1 MGIRV
6 HKKIG
11 YGLRD
16 LKTRPRPKGSL
27 HVPNDPRW
35 DYTKYMPVDGED
47 PTPDCTLAGFI
58 DWVEANKDRLTAIAE
73 AEMLGS
79 HAHFLLVHALRDRL
93 ARKDS
98 RHTTPCS
105 ALEWNSEYGL
115 KRVLLFTPL
124 EHMHDWSRYDDIMD
138 YYEEQGDGLRRR
150 ATPLKGYS
158 GIYPYDGTM
167 RRFRLPTR
175 EVSSKLSGATNTL
188 SMFSRLH
195 GVNHGH
201 DVSRL
206 LDGAEVCRMGG
217 ESYNGIV
224 GAWRTPLHEAPLSD
238 PDVIE
243 HFREDWRPTVPLGVL
258 AVIEYLGC
266 FPDAYGQD
274 GIVNSLRPLIYVYW
288 S

>member
-6 HKKIG
+6 RKRIG

-16 LKTRPRPKGSL
+16 LKTRPRAMGNL

-35 DYTKYMPVDGED
+35 DYMKYMPVEGED

-58 DWVEANKDRLTAIAE
+58 DWCEANKERLEVIAVGE
-73 AEMLGS
+73 GLS
-79 HAHFLLVHALRDRL
+79 PHSHFLFVSGLRDRL
-93 ARKDS
+93 RRKDS
-98 RHTTPCS
+98 YHTTPCS
-105 ALEWNSEYGL
+105 ALEWDSEFGL
-115 KRVLLFTPL
+115 KRVLLFTPI
-124 EHMHDWSRYDDIMD
+124 EHAHDWIRSDDIMD
-138 YYEEQGDGLRRR
+138 YYEEQGRGLRRR
-150 ATPLKGYS
+150 ATPIKGYS

-175 EVSSKLSGATNTL
+175 EVSSKLSGATGTL

-195 GVNHGH
+195 GVRHGR

-206 LDGAEVCRMGG
+206 LDGAEVTSMGG
-217 ESYNGIV
+217 ESYNGII
-224 GAWRTPLHEAPLSD
+224 GAWRESLHGPDLAD
-238 PDVIE
+238 PDVVK
-243 HFREDWRPTVPLGVL
+243 HFREDWRPLVPLGVL
-258 AVIEYLGC
+258 AIVEYLGC

-274 GIVNSLRPLIYVYW
+274 GVVNSLRPMIYVHW